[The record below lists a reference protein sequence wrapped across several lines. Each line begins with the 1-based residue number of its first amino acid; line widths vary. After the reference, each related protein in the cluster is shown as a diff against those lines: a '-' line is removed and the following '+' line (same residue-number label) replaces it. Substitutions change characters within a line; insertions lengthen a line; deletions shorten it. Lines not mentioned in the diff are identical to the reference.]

1 MKIAYIAHPISGDP
15 EGNIQKILEIV
26 RSINLLEPDVVPFAP
41 YIVDC
46 QALDDSIKEERD
58 RGIKNDITLF
68 NKGFID
74 EVRLYGDRISNGM
87 TYEIDLALKLGI
99 EVRPM
104 TEETKREYD
113 PGF

>member
-1 MKIAYIAHPISGDP
+1 MKVAYIAHPISGDP
-15 EGNIQKILEIV
+15 GGNARKVLGIV

-46 QALDDSIKEERD
+46 FALHDDIPEERE
-58 RGIKNDITLF
+58 RGIKNDIALF
-68 NKGFID
+68 KKGFID